1 MRQRMQQHHSRTSKP
16 GFDLKH
22 GRGGLIDIEFLCQY
36 LVLRFAQQNP
46 ALTKYRSNLEIISEL
61 ETSGKIPGEDAETLS
76 RTLRLYLAKD
86 NELKLGR
93 RQAHLPAQAFRPER
107 EAVSKLW
114 QQYLES
120 NSP

>member
-1 MRQRMQQHHSRTSKP
+1 
-16 GFDLKH
+16 
-22 GRGGLIDIEFLCQY
+22 
-36 LVLRFAQQNP
+36 VLRFAQQNP

-93 RQAHLPAQAFRPER
+93 RQAHLPAQAFQPER